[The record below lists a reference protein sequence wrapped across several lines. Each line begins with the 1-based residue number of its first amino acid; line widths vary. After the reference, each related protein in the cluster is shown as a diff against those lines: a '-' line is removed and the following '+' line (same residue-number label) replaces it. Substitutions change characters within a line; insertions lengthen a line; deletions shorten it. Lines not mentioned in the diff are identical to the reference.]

1 MKIRCCCGV
10 YHAAKILLSDIAGS
24 KRTRMQQDMQVEH
37 KATSAVRAANRRAEG
52 QLLQARQV
60 IFLIMLQQR
69 KESLDAGTHP

>member
-1 MKIRCCCGV
+1 
-10 YHAAKILLSDIAGS
+10 
-24 KRTRMQQDMQVEH
+24 MQQDMQVEH

-60 IFLIMLQQR
+60 IFLIMLQQL